1 MPDSVNE
8 VTARVCLRLCYLTT
22 HLPLCLFV
30 TCVYIHVLIHTNR
43 LRRSL
48 TRGPEAALLAAD
60 ASPGSALPRRAEL
73 SHEGI
78 LRRQESRRKSLPR
91 CAAEGRGR
99 GRGGGERCNWYSCIR
114 RGGGRAAA
122 RQRGARSPPREAP
135 DLDIIISSFKR
146 TFPIIFIKIIC
157 QNQCIKGEQKRRKA
171 KFSKEEK
178 VTTC

>member
-1 MPDSVNE
+1 MSEEHFCMSTNC
-8 VTARVCLRLCYLTT
+8 TAGAVQL
-22 HLPLCLFV
+22 
-30 TCVYIHVLIHTNR
+30 VLMHQAR
-43 LRRSL
+43 W
-48 TRGPEAALLAAD
+48 
-60 ASPGSALPRRAEL
+60 RAV
-73 SHEGI
+73 
-78 LRRQESRRKSLPR
+78 
-91 CAAEGRGR
+91 
-99 GRGGGERCNWYSCIR
+99 
-114 RGGGRAAA
+114 AA